1 MNSTSDKLESVR
13 DYYGRVL
20 QTNQDLKT
28 SACCTAESPAPRMRE
43 ILKEIHP
50 EVITK
55 FYGCGS
61 PIPPELTGR
70 TVLDLGSG
78 SGRDCFILSKLV
90 GPAGRVIGVDMTPE
104 QLDVARRHVGY
115 HMEKFGYAKPNVEFL
130 SGYIEDLES
139 LGIENDSVDVVISNC
154 VLNLSP
160 DKERVFAEIIRV
172 LKPGGELYFS
182 DVFADRR
189 VPPHLAEDPVLLGE
203 CLGGALYIEDFR
215 RLLARVGCADYR
227 VVCASKLALTD
238 PAIERKAG
246 MIGFHSL
253 TVRAFKLDLEDRCED
268 YGQVAYYLG
277 TLPEHPHRFTLDDH
291 HVFETGR
298 PMPVCDNTA
307 AMLSQTR
314 YAPHFRITG
323 DTRVHYGLFD
333 CAPKDAASGPQ
344 NDAASSGSCC

>member
-1 MNSTSDKLESVR
+1 MKSETQALESIK

-20 QTNQDLKT
+20 KTNRDLKT
-28 SACCTAESPAPRMRE
+28 GACCAGDSFAPSIRE
-43 ILKEIHP
+43 ILKQIHP
-50 EVITK
+50 DVVAK

-61 PIPPELTGR
+61 PIPPELTGK

-90 GPAGRVIGVDMTPE
+90 GPTGRAIGVDMTPE
-104 QLDVARRHVGY
+104 QLDTARRHVGY
-115 HMEKFGYAKPNVEFL
+115 HMEKFGFARPNVEFL

-139 LGIENDSVDVVISNC
+139 LGIANDSVDVVVSNC
-154 VLNLSP
+154 VINLSP
-160 DKERVFAEIIRV
+160 DKERVFAEIFRV

-189 VPPHLAEDPVLLGE
+189 IPPHLAEDPVLRGE

-215 RLLARVGCADYR
+215 RLLARVGCPDYR
-227 VVCASKLALTD
+227 IVSNSKLALTD
-238 PAIERKAG
+238 PAIERKTG

-277 TLPEHPHRFTLDDH
+277 TVPEHSHRFMLDDH

-298 PMPVCDNTA
+298 PQPVCGNTA
-307 AMLSQTR
+307 AMLGRTR
-314 YAPHFRITG
+314 YAPHFNVIG

-333 CAPKDAASGPQ
+333 CGPESAVGPE
-344 NDAASSGSCC
+344 NSSVPGGSCC